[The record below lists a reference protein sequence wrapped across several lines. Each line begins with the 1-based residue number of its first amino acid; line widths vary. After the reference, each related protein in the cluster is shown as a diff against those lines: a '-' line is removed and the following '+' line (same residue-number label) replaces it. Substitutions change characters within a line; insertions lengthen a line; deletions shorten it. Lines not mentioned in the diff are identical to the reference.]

1 MGKLVVLLI
10 LVFLSSLIPAVIL
23 RTIYGPSY
31 YYLSGED
38 CWMPDGDG
46 GWVKHGV
53 PGSPPPDEPSVN
65 IPVPIMYIPVLL
77 AVLVGFYCFYLSKKF
92 SKLKTDRRV

>member
-1 MGKLVVLLI
+1 VGKLIVLLI
-10 LVFLSSLIPAVIL
+10 SVLLSFLIPAVVL
-23 RTIYGPSY
+23 RAIYGPSY
-31 YYLSGED
+31 HFLSGED

-65 IPVPIMYIPVLL
+65 IPVPIMYIPVLS

-92 SKLKTDRRV
+92 LKVRKYTRL